1 MENGQNDSDADEPRE
16 YSSPACYL
24 HEFASADN
32 ADSRI
37 VIYHNPACSKSR
49 ATLAL
54 IQASG
59 IQPHIVEYLKTP
71 PTAVELQTIV
81 QKLGIPPSA
90 LVRTGEAVYKEK
102 YLGKQLSDAQWI
114 AAMVADPIL
123 MERPIVVRGAAAAI
137 GRPPENAQRLLSMPD
152 ETRSNSRSK

>member
-1 MENGQNDSDADEPRE
+1 MTMENGKNHSDAEAPRE

-24 HEFASADN
+24 HEFSSDGN
-32 ADSRI
+32 ADGSV

-59 IQPHIVEYLKTP
+59 IQPRVVEYLKTP
-71 PTAVELQTIV
+71 PSVGELQTIV
-81 QKLGIPPSA
+81 QKLDIPPVA

-102 YLGKQLSDAQWI
+102 YLGKQMSDAQWI
-114 AAMVADPIL
+114 AAMAADPVLI
-123 MERPIVVRGAAAAI
+123 ERPIVVRGDAAVI
-137 GRPPENAQRLLSMPD
+137 GRPPENVQRLLSMSD
-152 ETRSNSRSK
+152 TGE

>member
-1 MENGQNDSDADEPRE
+1 MEKNGQNDSDAAEPRE

-24 HEFASADN
+24 HEFSPADN
-32 ADSRI
+32 ADGSV

-59 IQPHIVEYLKTP
+59 IRPRIVEYLKTP
-71 PTAVELQTIV
+71 PSVVELQTIV
-81 QKLGIPPSA
+81 QKLDIPPVA

-102 YLGKQLSDAQWI
+102 YLGKQMSDAQWI

-123 MERPIVVRGAAAAI
+123 IERPIVVRGDAAVI
-137 GRPPENAQRLLSMPD
+137 GRPPENAQRLLSISSDPLR
-152 ETRSNSRSK
+152 TT